1 MQLKRLTKTVRSMKR
16 YQRILRVL
24 FKYGFED
31 ILDRFKIETFIRS
44 GRKGLSKQK
53 KAEIVQMSR
62 QERIRLVLEE
72 LGPTFVKLGQMLSTR
87 PDIVPAEFIEEFRK
101 LQDEVVPF
109 SGIHAREIIEKEL
122 GKSVDTLFLSFEEV
136 PLAAAS
142 IAQVHSAS
150 TKSGDKVVIKVQ
162 RPGIRSTIRSD
173 MEILSDLA
181 HLIAR
186 RLPETSPHDPVGIVD
201 EFNQWITKELD
212 FLQEARNIDRFGH
225 NFKDDETVY
234 VPKVYWHLT
243 TSRVLTMEY
252 IDGIRISNQ
261 VRLEQAGLD
270 RKTIATNGAKAVLK
284 QIFEHGFFHGDPHP
298 GNLFILKGNVI
309 APLDFGLMGRLD
321 DELIDEIGNLLNG
334 IVQKNVDKIV
344 RVFLRIGIVREEG
357 DVRTLKHDIGEF
369 LDRYYQTPLYR
380 VNFEQIINEVVDVVS
395 RYRIRIP
402 RDLYLMGKAL
412 VIMEGVGRT
421 LDPDFDMI
429 SLAKPYVQ
437 KIMVRKLDPHRLM
450 RDLSQLLEDFK
461 DFIDTLPDNLR
472 TILLKFRRGE
482 LGINIH
488 HRGLDHLIREL
499 DKSTNRLSFSLII
512 AALIIASSLIMQL
525 NRGPQLFGLS
535 AFGLIGYLI
544 AAILG
549 FWLIIAIL
557 RSGRL

>member
-1 MQLKRLTKTVRSMKR
+1 MKR
-16 YQRILRVL
+16 YRRILRVL

-31 ILDRFKIETFIRS
+31 ILDRFKIETFIPS

-72 LGPTFVKLGQMLSTR
+72 LGPTFIKLGQMLSTR
-87 PDIVPAEFIEEFRK
+87 PDIVPTEFIEEFRK
-101 LQDEVVPF
+101 LQDEVIPF

-122 GKSVDTLFLSFEEV
+122 GKSVDTLFSSFEEV

-150 TKSGDKVVIKVQ
+150 MKSGDKVVIKVQ
-162 RPGIRSTIRSD
+162 RPGIRYTIRSD

-181 HLIAR
+181 HLIER

-225 NFKDDETVY
+225 NFKDDETIY
-234 VPKVYWHLT
+234 VPKVYWNLT

-252 IDGIRISNQ
+252 IDGIRISDQ
-261 VRLEQAGLD
+261 VKLEKAGLD
-270 RKTIATNGAKAVLK
+270 RRTIATNGAKAVLK

-309 APLDFGLMGRLD
+309 APLDFGLVGRLD

-344 RVFLRIGIVREEG
+344 RVFLNIGIVREEV
-357 DVRTLKHDIGEF
+357 DTRTLKHDIGEF
-369 LDRYYQTPLYR
+369 LDRYYQAPLYQ
-380 VNFEQIINEVVDVVS
+380 VNFEQIINEAVAVVS
-395 RYRIRIP
+395 RHRIRTP

-437 KIMVRKLDPHRLM
+437 KIMVRKLGPHRLM
-450 RDLSQLLEDFK
+450 RDFSHLMEDFK
-461 DFIDTLPDNLR
+461 DLLDTLPENLK
-472 TILLKFRRGE
+472 TILLKFRRGD
-482 LGINIH
+482 LGINIQ

-525 NRGPQLFGLS
+525 NRGPRLFGLS